1 MSIERRFIPT
11 ITNDETAALPAI
23 RFEGET
29 IVVDTDA
36 QLIDACKYLAQQ
48 PVLGFDT
55 ETRPSFKVGVTNR
68 VSLLQLSTYQRCYL
82 IRLCRVKLTR
92 ELLHILESKSIKKI
106 GIDVAGDIRSLCQ
119 LRQIKAGGFVDLQAL
134 APEWGIEDK
143 SLRKI
148 SAIVL
153 GKRVSK
159 AQRLSNWEA
168 AQLTVQQRAYAATDA
183 WVCLVIMDALNA
195 VPKSNPAPAVPV
207 EAAVEEE
214 ARRKRRSRRR
224 MTRRRR
230 KPSDGAGEQSQKTIQ
245 TKI

>member
-11 ITNDETAALPAI
+11 ITNDETATLPAI

-55 ETRPSFKVGVTNR
+55 ETRPSFKAGVTNR
-68 VSLLQLSTYQRCYL
+68 VSLLQLSTYRRCYL
-82 IRLCRVKLTR
+82 IRLCRVKMTR

-119 LRQIKAGGFVDLQAL
+119 LRRVKAGGFADLQAM

-168 AQLTVQQRAYAATDA
+168 AQLTEQQMAYAATDA
-183 WVCLVIMDALNA
+183 WVCLVIADALNA
-195 VPKSNPAPAVPV
+195 VPKSNPAPVPPV
-207 EAAVEEE
+207 EAAAEEE

-224 MTRRRR
+224 MPRRR
-230 KPSDGAGEQSQKTIQ
+230 KPSDGAGGQSQKNIQ